1 MRGFDLEQLRTLVA
15 AVDAGSLSAAVALRN
30 LSQSSL
36 SEQLRKLEER
46 AGQVLLVRSKA
57 GVRPTPAGERL
68 LVHARQI
75 LALSDTA
82 WRDLHDVPLEGEVQL
97 GITDYFRPADLTR
110 LLARLGQQYPRLRL
124 RTLIGKSDELEDA
137 HRRGALGL
145 AIVLRTHPAND
156 AQVLSTEAMHWV
168 AAPGSVLIAEDRP
181 LPLVLLPEGCS
192 LHRLAI
198 DRLRAQGVE
207 HVLAHV
213 ASGVAGLQAAVGAGL
228 GVGCLNASSL
238 VDGRVVALHQDR
250 LPALPKASF
259 ILLAPRGSE
268 RLDALTETLLDAL
281 VD

>member
-15 AVDAGSLSAAVALRN
+15 AIDAGSLSAAVARRN

-124 RTLIGKSDELEDA
+124 RTLIGKSDELEA
-137 HRRGALGL
+137 SHRRGALDL
-145 AIVLRTHPAND
+145 AIILRTHPGSH
-156 AQVLSTEAMHWV
+156 AQVLGTEAMHWV
-168 AAPGSVLIAEDRP
+168 AAPGSALIAEGLP
-181 LPLVLLPEGCS
+181 LPLVLLPETCS

-198 DRLRAQGVE
+198 DRLQAQGIE
-207 HVLAHV
+207 HVVTHV

-228 GVGCLNASSL
+228 GIGCLNASSL
-238 VDGRVVALHQDR
+238 VDGRVVALQQER
-250 LPALPKASF
+250 LPDLPKASF
-259 ILLAPRGSE
+259 ILLAPRDSE
-268 RLDALTETLLDAL
+268 RLDALTETLVEAL

>member
-15 AVDAGSLSAAVALRN
+15 AIDAGSLSAAVARRN

-124 RTLIGKSDELEDA
+124 RTLIGKSDELEA
-137 HRRGALGL
+137 SHRRGALDL
-145 AIVLRTHPAND
+145 AIILRTHPGSH
-156 AQVLSTEAMHWV
+156 AQVLGTETMHWV
-168 AAPGSVLIAEDRP
+168 AAPGSALIAEGGP
-181 LPLVLLPEGCS
+181 LPLVLLPETCS

-198 DRLRAQGVE
+198 DRLQAQGIE
-207 HVLAHV
+207 HVVTHV

-228 GVGCLNASSL
+228 GIGCLNASSL
-238 VDGRVVALHQDR
+238 VDGRVVALQQER
-250 LPALPKASF
+250 LPDLPKASF
-259 ILLAPRGSE
+259 ILLAPRDSE
-268 RLDALTETLLDAL
+268 RLDALTETLVEAL

>member
-15 AVDAGSLSAAVALRN
+15 AVDAGSLSAAVARRN

-124 RTLIGKSDELEDA
+124 RTLIGKSDELEAA
-137 HRRGALGL
+137 HRRGALDL
-145 AIVLRTHPAND
+145 AIILRTHPGSD
-156 AQVLSTEAMHWV
+156 AQVLGTEAMHWV
-168 AAPGSVLIAEDRP
+168 AAPGSALIAEGRP
-181 LPLVLLPEGCS
+181 LPLVLLPETCS

-198 DRLRAQGVE
+198 DRLQAQGIE
-207 HVLAHV
+207 HVVTHV

-228 GVGCLNASSL
+228 GIGCLNASSL
-238 VDGRVVALHQDR
+238 VDGRVVALQQDR
-250 LPALPKASF
+250 LPALPEASF
-259 ILLAPRGSE
+259 ILLAPRDSE
-268 RLDALTETLLDAL
+268 RLDALTETLVETL